1 MTWCVRA
8 VGATVVAGVLGS
20 GLACA
25 PRPAVLPTAEPRSPR
40 AEVIAGE
47 PSRTIEIVIGSN
59 QVTAG
64 GRVVDSLGRDEQ
76 FALRSKGRDDLT
88 RSLVDAL
95 RPELTPGRDIVVGA
109 EPDVPFISVAR
120 VMLALLAL
128 GHESVS
134 LTLSAGPTRIALARA
149 IYLQDEVG
157 LLVLM
162 ATLGVSIKGP
172 GGNIA
177 PGCQDIGPGLAISR
191 VEGKVAFEA
200 LRECVARLV
209 SVDSRL
215 GRAYL
220 AANPE
225 TPFHDIVDTANALA
239 AGGAPL
245 VGLRLGG

>member
-25 PRPAVLPTAEPRSPR
+25 PRPAVPTAEARSPR
-40 AEVIAGE
+40 AELNGEERSQTIA
-47 PSRTIEIVIGSN
+47 IVIGSN

-76 FALRSKGRDDLT
+76 FALRSKGRDDFT
-88 RSLVDAL
+88 GSLVDAL
-95 RPELTPGRDIVVGA
+95 RPHLTPARDIVVGA
-109 EPDVPFISVAR
+109 GPDVPFISVAR
-120 VMLALLAL
+120 VMLALMAL
-128 GHESVS
+128 GHESVE
-134 LTLSAGPTRIALARA
+134 LVLSAGPTRIALARE
-149 IYLQDEVG
+149 IYLHDEVG

-177 PGCQDIGPGLAISR
+177 PGCQDLGPGLAIPR
-191 VEGKVAFEA
+191 VEGRLAFGS
-200 LRECVARLV
+200 LTECVARLV
-209 SVDSRL
+209 QLDSRL

-220 AANPE
+220 SANPE
-225 TPFHDIVDTANALA
+225 TPFHDIVDTADALA

-245 VGLRLGG
+245 IGLRLGG

>member
-1 MTWCVRA
+1 
-8 VGATVVAGVLGS
+8 
-20 GLACA
+20 
-25 PRPAVLPTAEPRSPR
+25 
-40 AEVIAGE
+40 
-47 PSRTIEIVIGSN
+47 
-59 QVTAG
+59 
-64 GRVVDSLGRDEQ
+64 
-76 FALRSKGRDDLT
+76 
-88 RSLVDAL
+88 
-95 RPELTPGRDIVVGA
+95 
-109 EPDVPFISVAR
+109 
-120 VMLALLAL
+120 MLALLAL